1 MPRRES
7 STAVRRIAGRE
18 SRSPWTGDVVWQ
30 GRDDGQLSQVL
41 ARAAATWAGTRPT
54 PIATRRKLEQLAA
67 VIVARRADAIDLLV
81 REAGKVRVD
90 AESEVDL
97 LGRKIALSLGPGLER
112 TPLIADPKRLP
123 RNWSEPAIL
132 WRPRGVA
139 LCLGPFNFPL
149 HLLHGLVV
157 PALVAGCPVIA
168 KPSERT
174 PALGCWYRTCL
185 AEAGFGDEAQVV
197 IGGSATARMLAR
209 SPVVATVAAVGS
221 RGMGEAL
228 SRLLAPRPEVV
239 LALELGGINH
249 ALLCADADLD
259 AAVPALADGAFRMA
273 GQRCTATRIVH
284 VPRRRLDEVVDR
296 LIVARRAWLPNR
308 TPLSPCGPL
317 ISVEERERFQAA
329 FRATEPGWQVLDGS
343 LDGDGAFAEPVI
355 LRSLTAARTSPRY
368 RTEHFGPHL
377 IVDVYDDEA
386 EAVQLMRAN
395 PYRLSAAVWTAD
407 KDRFR
412 ALAPQLPYGLVNWN
426 RNTAGARSDL
436 PFGGLGLSGNGRPAA
451 VAAGQIFADETVIA

>member
-1 MPRRES
+1 MSRREV
-7 STAVRRIAGRE
+7 TTRE
-18 SRSPWTGDVVWQ
+18 SRSPWNGEVVWQ
-30 GRDDGQLSQVL
+30 GRDDTQLAKVL
-41 ARAAATWAGTRPT
+41 ARAATAWAGSRPT
-54 PIATRRKLEQLAA
+54 PVETRRHLERLAA
-67 VIVARRADAIDLLV
+67 VIVARRAEAVDLLI

-112 TPLIADPKRLP
+112 TPLAADPKRLP

-157 PALVAGCPVIA
+157 PALAAGCPVIA

-174 PALGCWYRTCL
+174 PALGCWYRGCL
-185 AEAGFGDEAQVV
+185 SEAGFGDEAQVI
-197 IGGSATARMLAR
+197 IGGATAARALAR

-221 RGMGEAL
+221 RTMGEAL

-249 ALLCADADLD
+249 ALLCADADLS
-259 AAVPALADGAFRMA
+259 AAIPALADGAFRMA

-284 VPRRRLDEVVDR
+284 VPRKRLDEVVDR
-296 LIVARRAWLPNR
+296 LVAVRRQWLPTR
-308 TPLSPCGPL
+308 TPLAPLGPL
-317 ISVEERERFQAA
+317 IATGERERFQAA
-329 FRATEPGWQVLDGS
+329 FRAPDPAWQVLDGPLS
-343 LDGDGAFAEPVI
+343 GDDAFAEPVL
-355 LRSLTAARTSPRY
+355 LRAFTNARESERY

-377 IVDVYDDEA
+377 IVDVYDDES
-386 EAVQLMRAN
+386 EAVRLMRAN

-451 VAAGQIFADETVIA
+451 VAAGQIFADETVVA